1 MVTLEVFVTAFS
13 SLAALLVAAFFWI
26 LSEFRA
32 HRREMQSIRDVNRE
46 ENQRTRQELREE
58 IQRSRDEAKADNQ
71 RILEALYFH
80 RHDPD
85 GAAVFYPPASATPP
99 TTAD

>member
-1 MVTLEVFVTAFS
+1 MVTMEVFVTAFS
-13 SLAALLVAAFFWI
+13 SLAALLAVAFFWI

-32 HRREMQSIRDVNRE
+32 HRREMQAIRDVNRE